1 MNDPNSLHWK
11 AANAVEQ
18 AREIR
23 ERYDDDVPADAA
35 RQIDRL
41 LSQASTYRKQLER
54 DKALAEWAEP
64 QYKHPNF
71 DTAPAGGFS
80 VAGAAQAGLYD
91 GKHGQAEQSTKAF
104 LEFARKGLDA
114 LPREMKAQLVEDST
128 GQSVVPSDYAG
139 TILRELPRLGV
150 IRNLATVRP
159 TNSNKVDVGAVTIG
173 SAVWAKLETAQGS
186 ADTTGAGLGATPAS
200 KQTITVWDMQALVLL
215 GRDELE
221 DSDGNLEEIIRSG
234 VAAVFSEKEDDAYAS
249 GAGDASFQ
257 PFGITTSTT
266 NPITQTIAAAANNT
280 PTPDDLKKLPF
291 LVSSRFRRNGVYL
304 WHSAVEQAVALM
316 KDNNGNYLLQPA
328 AKAGEPSTFSGY
340 RTYTVDGLPAPTA
353 TGTATDKSVVFGDI
367 ANGFLICDR
376 RGLVVQRL
384 VEKYSDV
391 GKIGLQFTMRV
402 GADVV
407 RPKALA
413 AYLL

>member
-1 MNDPNSLHWK
+1 MNDPSSLHWK
-11 AANAVEQ
+11 AANCVEQ
-18 AREIR
+18 ARAIR

-54 DKALAEWAEP
+54 DQALAEWAQPE
-64 QYKHPNF
+64 YKHPNF

-80 VAGAAQAGLYD
+80 VAGGAQAGLYD
-91 GKHGQAEQSTKAF
+91 GKHGHAEQSTKAF
-104 LEFARKGLDA
+104 LEFARKGYDA
-114 LPREMKAQLVEDST
+114 LRPEQKAQLVEDST
-128 GQSVVPSDYAG
+128 GQNVVPTDYAG
-139 TILRELPRLGV
+139 TILQQLPRLGV
-150 IRNLATVRP
+150 IRSLATVRP

-173 SAVWAKLETAQGS
+173 SAVWAKQETAQGT

-221 DSDGNLEEIIRSG
+221 DSDGNLEQIIREG
-234 VAAVFSEKEDDAYAS
+234 VAAVFAEKEDDAYA
-249 GAGDASFQ
+249 AGTGDTAFM
-257 PFGITTSTT
+257 PFGLTSSTV
-266 NPITQTIAAAANNT
+266 NPIAQTITAAASNT

-291 LVSSRFRRNGVYL
+291 KVSARFRKNGVFL
-304 WHSAVEQAVALM
+304 GHSSVEQAVALM
-316 KDNNGNYLLQPA
+316 KDNNGNYLLQPS
-328 AKAGEPSTFSGY
+328 AKAGEPATIFGY
-340 RTYTVDGLPAPTA
+340 AWYTVDGLPDPATA
-353 TGTATDKSVVFGDI
+353 GTTQMSVVFGDVR
-367 ANGFLICDR
+367 NGFLICDR

-413 AYLL
+413 GYLL